1 MAAKKVNITTDDGR
15 LVEATAPIIVSA
27 SRSTDIP
34 AFYAEWFF
42 ADWKRDTLYG
52 QIHSMECRCIF
63 HIKTLAL

>member
-1 MAAKKVNITTDDGR
+1 MMADWLRQPPQSLFLPVV
-15 LVEATAPIIVSA
+15 LPIYQH
-27 SRSTDIP
+27 
-34 AFYAEWFF
+34 FMQNGFF